1 MWTQSWEA
9 CKNGASD
16 VLIACMT
23 KPFSVRAR
31 PSVIAAIDARA
42 AKLGHDRT
50 KYILSLVQQDLN
62 ANQAPRS
69 HRFAS
74 EDLIGSLRTGL
85 KTGNNATIRRL
96 ARERL
101 REKNR

>member
-1 MWTQSWEA
+1 
-9 CKNGASD
+9 
-16 VLIACMT
+16 MT